1 MYIARSLAGTRLP
14 LCGRNAAN
22 SVRGIGNGAE
32 GVIPDLCHT
41 VRWKANTGAALGT
54 SSRRAAPALCKF
66 AIRRRPRRAMAPL
79 GSFYSSGPGP
89 VGPTEG
95 LIPIRSPGGV
105 AQFATSSAS
114 ESSAAAIRAST
125 ALATL
130 DPDAANVAFAPCS
143 LARVTSAARKRRTCS
158 DASRTRESVSRDLRS
173 AGSSAK
179 MAVARPRRTR
189 HRGPKAEAADPLAA
203 EAATQHCPESDGC
216 GRGRPIQRG
225 LVIAGWVMVRG
236 HAESSRKK
244 RA

>member
-1 MYIARSLAGTRLP
+1 
-14 LCGRNAAN
+14 
-22 SVRGIGNGAE
+22 
-32 GVIPDLCHT
+32 
-41 VRWKANTGAALGT
+41 
-54 SSRRAAPALCKF
+54 
-66 AIRRRPRRAMAPL
+66 MAPL

-95 LIPIRSPGGV
+95 LIPIRSPGSV

-130 DPDAANVAFAPCS
+130 DPDAANAAFAPCS
-143 LARVTSAARKRRTCS
+143 LARVASAARKRRACS
-158 DASRTRESVSRDLRS
+158 DASRMRESVSRALRS

-179 MAVARPRRTR
+179 MAVARSRRTR
-189 HRGPKAEAADPLAA
+189 RRGPKAEAADPLAA

-236 HAESSRKK
+236 HAEIVTEGTEHDQAQALLHSGIRNSTRCRSHLSRSSALSGR
-244 RA
+244 RTGAICPRGRVSEPAPSSTTR